1 MSTRSQRDDWWRF
14 PKPLKRVKLD
24 DPLRMSLHR
33 TPGGRRRPKRR
44 SPGIGKLGSVSRELV
59 DHDHAA
65 ASFCSAAATACASI
79 NFFAIASSFKGAP
92 ANSLRREISTASE

>member
-1 MSTRSQRDDWWRF
+1 
-14 PKPLKRVKLD
+14 
-24 DPLRMSLHR
+24 
-33 TPGGRRRPKRR
+33 
-44 SPGIGKLGSVSRELV
+44 LV